1 MWGAEGSSQAGG
13 GQGRVG
19 VRAEREVCRRG
30 SLEGGLVGGF
40 WRSTEEVTPSSEKLV
55 KEQVRGL

>member
-1 MWGAEGSSQAGG
+1 M
-13 GQGRVG
+13 G

-30 SLEGGLVGGF
+30 SQEGGLGGGF
-40 WRSTEEVTPSSEKLV
+40 RRSTEEVTPSSEKLV